1 MSVATSY
8 AKALFEAAETQT
20 AIPAVLDTI
29 EKELDQVIELLQGNK
44 PLEMALCSSV
54 TTMPEKVSIM
64 EGLLE
69 KLKPS
74 ELVHRFLILLAKK
87 NRISFLKQ
95 VRDAWFTVR
104 LSAEGGMA
112 GQLVSVDPMSQ
123 EDMNALAIAFA
134 KKFGRKIAFQ
144 VSTNPALLAGV
155 KVTVNGVTY
164 DGTLHSQLKK
174 VRDRLLAGM
183 PGAHA

>member
-8 AKALFEAAETQT
+8 AKALFAAAETQKAT
-20 AIPAVLDTI
+20 PAVLDTI
-29 EKELDQVIELLQGNK
+29 EKELDQVIELLSGSKQ
-44 PLEMALCSSV
+44 LEMALCSSV

-74 ELVHRFLILLAKK
+74 ELVHRFLLLLAKK
-87 NRISFLKQ
+87 NRISGLKQ
-95 VRDAWFTVR
+95 VREAWFSVR
-104 LSAEGGMA
+104 LAAEGGIA
-112 GQLVSVDPMSQ
+112 GELVSVDPMSQ
-123 EDMNALAIAFA
+123 EDVNSLAAAFSA
-134 KKFGRKIAFQ
+134 KFGRKVAFQ

>member
-74 ELVHRFLILLAKK
+74 ELVH
-87 NRISFLKQ
+87 
-95 VRDAWFTVR
+95 
-104 LSAEGGMA
+104 
-112 GQLVSVDPMSQ
+112 
-123 EDMNALAIAFA
+123 
-134 KKFGRKIAFQ
+134 
-144 VSTNPALLAGV
+144 
-155 KVTVNGVTY
+155 
-164 DGTLHSQLKK
+164 
-174 VRDRLLAGM
+174 
-183 PGAHA
+183 

>member
-8 AKALFEAAETQT
+8 AKALFAAAESQKAT
-20 AIPAVLDTI
+20 PEVLDGI
-29 EKELDQVIELLQGNK
+29 EKELDSVLELLQGSK
-44 PLEMALCSSV
+44 QLEMALCSSV

-64 EGLLE
+64 TGLLDR
-69 KLKPS
+69 LKPS
-74 ELVHRFLILLAKK
+74 ELVHRFLLLLARK
-87 NRISFLKQ
+87 NRISVLKQ
-95 VRDAWFTVR
+95 VREAWFSVR
-104 LSAEGGMA
+104 LAAESGIA
-112 GQLVSVDPMSQ
+112 GQLVSVDPMSD
-123 EDMNALAIAFA
+123 EDVKSLAEAFS
-134 KKFGRKIAFQ
+134 KKFGRKVSFQ
-144 VSTNPALLAGV
+144 VSINPALLAGV